1 MEGLAVFVRRL
12 AQAMGVLCD
21 LEPKPSLCEVSRPT
35 EESDHSLDLH
45 GAVSLSK
52 QLQGQRM
59 SHIKNITHGFF
70 SQYLPE
76 CFLHFTE
83 GETKNQGIVFA

>member
-1 MEGLAVFVRRL
+1 MFVRWL
-12 AQAMGVLCD
+12 TQAMGVLCD

-52 QLQGQRM
+52 QLQGQRV
-59 SHIKNITHGFF
+59 SYIKNITHGFF

-76 CFLHFTE
+76 CFLHFIE
-83 GETKNQGIVFA
+83 GETVKSGHCFFMNISF